1 MKILFLSA
9 PGAAV
14 ARIAHAISLH
24 DHAGKAE
31 FVSCGTAETGSDRS
45 ALSATAEVGIELS
58 PATST
63 PLTDLSQLD
72 IDIVI
77 ALSANAAQ
85 ACPVLPGR
93 PQIIRWNLAEVS
105 DDLPDPAAAYNS
117 LRDTIRRLLDDF
129 FKRGYLEALAESRH
143 CSSLILDNISDGIIA
158 HDANRRIFYFNA
170 AAERITGYSR
180 DRVMSRDC
188 HEVFPGKFCSGRCVF
203 CDLPVPPFSARREE
217 MSIAT
222 MTGERKQ
229 VEMIR
234 SPITGPDGEQAGAL
248 VSFRDVTAERTM
260 ARRLG
265 EIEHFSG
272 IIGRDIR
279 MLEMFDLIRD
289 LADSDVPVMI
299 LGESGTGK
307 ELVAAAIHNEG
318 PRANALFVPVNC
330 GALPESLLESELFG
344 HVKGAFTGAV
354 RDKKGRFELADGGT
368 IFLDEVG
375 DISPAMQVKL
385 LRVLQEGKFERVG
398 GEKTLRV
405 NVRVISASNK
415 DISEEIEAGRF
426 REDLF
431 YRLSVVPIT
440 LPPLR
445 ERRTDIPLLVDH
457 VLSEALAQRNRERVE
472 VSQEA
477 MNEMLSYDW
486 PGNVRELQNWIQ
498 FALIKCKGDVIK
510 PQHLPPRRP
519 PSRSSSSKTLAA
531 TQPRLD
537 VNLVNDALART
548 RGNKMKA
555 AQLLGVSRA
564 TLYRFIRQHGT
575 A

>member
-9 PGAAV
+9 PDASAAQ
-14 ARIAHAISLH
+14 IAHSLVLH
-24 DHAGKAE
+24 NHPGKAE
-31 FVSCGTAETGSDRS
+31 VFSAGIPTSAPSPAAIEAITQNAIDMSGVVSSDLDAMS
-45 ALSATAEVGIELS
+45 GMDLDVVVALSE
-58 PATST
+58 
-63 PLTDLSQLD
+63 D
-72 IDIVI
+72 
-77 ALSANAAQ
+77 AAR
-85 ACPVLPGR
+85 ACPVLPGH
-93 PQIIRWNLAEVS
+93 PQIVNWNLILPAS
-105 DDLPDPAAAYNS
+105 TSPDLASSYS
-117 LRDTIRRLLDDF
+117 RLLEEIRKAVSVF
-129 FKRGYLEALAESRH
+129 FNRGYDRALAESRR
-143 CSSLILDNISDGIIA
+143 CANLILDNISDGIIA
-158 HDANRRIFYFNA
+158 HDADRHVFYFNA

-180 DRVMSRDC
+180 KQVMGRDC
-188 HEVFPGKFCSGRCVF
+188 HEVFPGKFCGGKCVF
-203 CDLPVPPFSARREE
+203 CDTPVPPLATRREE
-217 MSIAT
+217 MNIAT
-222 MTGERKQ
+222 RRGEQRL
-229 VEMIR
+229 VDLIR
-234 SPITGPDGEQAGAL
+234 SPIMAPDGKLVGAL
-248 VSFRDVTAERTM
+248 VSFHDITTERTL

-265 EIEHFSG
+265 EIEQFSG
-272 IIGRDIR
+272 IIGRDAR
-279 MLEMFDLIRD
+279 MLEMFDLVRD

-318 PRANALFVPVNC
+318 SRANSLFVPVNC

-385 LRVLQEGKFERVG
+385 LRVLQEGRFERVG

-415 DISEEIEAGRF
+415 NISEEIEAGRF

-457 VLSEALAQRNRERVE
+457 VLTGALKQKNREGVA
-472 VSQEA
+472 VSREA

-498 FALIKCKGDVIK
+498 FALIKCKGNIIQ
-510 PQHLPPRRP
+510 PEHLPPRRP
-519 PSRSSSSKTLAA
+519 ASGSSSAVPLVVS
-531 TQPRLD
+531 QPKLD
-537 VNLVNDALART
+537 VGLINDALART

-555 AQLLGVSRA
+555 AKLLGVSRA
-564 TLYRFIRQHGT
+564 TLYRFLKDHG
-575 A
+575 AD